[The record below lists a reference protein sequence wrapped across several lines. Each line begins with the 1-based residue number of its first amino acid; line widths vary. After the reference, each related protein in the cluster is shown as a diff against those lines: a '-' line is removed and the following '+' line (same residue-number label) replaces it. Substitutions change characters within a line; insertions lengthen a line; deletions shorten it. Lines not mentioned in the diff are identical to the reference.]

1 MKHAVIVAHPRVTSF
16 TRSLAR
22 GYVDAVHAMG
32 HRTEVRDLYVLNF
45 DPRLRADEI
54 PDAAGFAPGDDVKAE
69 RALLADADV
78 FAFFYPFWFN
88 APPAM
93 LKGYLERVFG
103 MGFSYSRIS
112 GGTKPLFA
120 GRKMFSVSTSG
131 APQDSVRQTGA
142 PDAERKLFDIILPRC
157 GHDVVDHAFRWYRS
171 GIRSDF
177 AERCVDDVSCGPPS
191 LRWRGI
197 NEVQNTYPSCH
208 LTAAVLPAARLR
220 SR

>member
-1 MKHAVIVAHPRVTSF
+1 MKHAVIVAHPRATSF
-16 TRSLAR
+16 TCTLAR
-22 GYVDAVHAMG
+22 GYVDAVHAVG
-32 HRTEVRDLYVLNF
+32 HRTEFRDLYVLDF

-54 PDAAGFAPGDDVKAE
+54 PDAAGFAPRDDVKAE

-131 APQDSVRQTGA
+131 APQDWVRQTGA
-142 PDAERKLFDIILPRC
+142 LDAERKLFDSHFAAVC
-157 GHDVVDHAFRWYRS
+157 GLDVVDHVHFGGIVP

-177 AERCVDDVSCGPPS
+177 VERCVDDVK
-191 LRWRGI
+191 
-197 NEVQNTYPSCH
+197 
-208 LTAAVLPAARLR
+208 AAVRR
-220 SR
+220 HFTGEG

>member
-1 MKHAVIVAHPRVTSF
+1 MKHAVIVAHPRATSF
-16 TRSLAR
+16 TRTLAR

-32 HRTEVRDLYVLNF
+32 QRTELRDLYVLNF

-54 PDAAGFAPGDDVKAE
+54 PDAAGFAPHDDVKAE

-103 MGFSYSRIS
+103 MGFSYSRMS
-112 GGTKPLFA
+112 GGTQPLFV

-131 APQDSVRQTGA
+131 APQDWVRQTGA
-142 PDAERKLFDIILPRC
+142 LDAERKLFDNHFAAVC
-157 GHDVVDHAFRWYRS
+157 GLSVVDHVHFGGIVP
-171 GIRSDF
+171 GIRADF
-177 AERCVDDVSCGPPS
+177 VARCVDD
-191 LRWRGI
+191 LK
-197 NEVQNTYPSCH
+197 
-208 LTAAVLPAARLR
+208 AAVRRHFAGEG
-220 SR
+220 

>member
-1 MKHAVIVAHPRVTSF
+1 MKHAVIVSHPRTTSF
-16 TRSLAR
+16 TGTLAR

-32 HRTEVRDLYVLNF
+32 HRAEVRDLYALNF
-45 DPRLRADEI
+45 DPRLKADEI

-112 GGTKPLFA
+112 GGTKPQFV

-131 APQDSVRQTGA
+131 APQDWVRQTGA
-142 PDAERKLFDIILPRC
+142 LDAERKLFDTHFAAVC
-157 GHDVVDHAFRWYRS
+157 GLNVVDHVHFG
-171 GIRSDF
+171 GIVPGVRADF
-177 AERCVDDVSCGPPS
+177 VERCVDDVK
-191 LRWRGI
+191 
-197 NEVQNTYPSCH
+197 
-208 LTAAVLPAARLR
+208 AAARR
-220 SR
+220 HFAGEG